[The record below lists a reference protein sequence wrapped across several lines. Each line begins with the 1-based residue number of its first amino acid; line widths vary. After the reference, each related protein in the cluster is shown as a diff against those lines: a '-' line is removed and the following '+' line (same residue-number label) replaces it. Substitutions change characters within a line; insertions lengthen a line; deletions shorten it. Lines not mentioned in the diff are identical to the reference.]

1 VAERISFAFKYW
13 RQTVGLNI
21 RSQMTYRVAFL
32 FEFFGV
38 MLVTLLE
45 FIGFVLVLPRF
56 DNIGGWQLGE
66 IAFLAGM
73 VNLAFGLMDM
83 FFSGFDPG
91 NFGQHVRLGRFDQ
104 FLLRPVNITLQV
116 IGSEFVLRR
125 VGRILA
131 GAGIFLFS
139 LSLVD
144 VAWTGQKFLVLL
156 LAILGQIGFFGA
168 LFIIGATITFW
179 TVESIEL
186 MNIFTYGGS
195 EMISYPMHI
204 YPRALQRFFTF
215 VLPAIFLNYYPAIF
229 ILELPDPL
237 GMPVFTYW
245 LSAPVGVLMLL
256 AARQIWHFGINHYQS
271 TGT

>member
-1 VAERISFAFKYW
+1 MAERISFAFKYW

-91 NFGQHVRLGRFDQ
+91 NFG
-104 FLLRPVNITLQV
+104 
-116 IGSEFVLRR
+116 
-125 VGRILA
+125 
-131 GAGIFLFS
+131 
-139 LSLVD
+139 
-144 VAWTGQKFLVLL
+144 
-156 LAILGQIGFFGA
+156 
-168 LFIIGATITFW
+168 
-179 TVESIEL
+179 
-186 MNIFTYGGS
+186 
-195 EMISYPMHI
+195 
-204 YPRALQRFFTF
+204 
-215 VLPAIFLNYYPAIF
+215 
-229 ILELPDPL
+229 
-237 GMPVFTYW
+237 
-245 LSAPVGVLMLL
+245 
-256 AARQIWHFGINHYQS
+256 
-271 TGT
+271 